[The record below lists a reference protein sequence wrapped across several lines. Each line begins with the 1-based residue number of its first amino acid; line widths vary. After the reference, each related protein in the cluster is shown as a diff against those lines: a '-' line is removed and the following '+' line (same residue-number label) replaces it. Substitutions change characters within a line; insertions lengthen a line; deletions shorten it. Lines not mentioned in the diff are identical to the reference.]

1 MSKSKIFVFAAT
13 GDQGFS
19 TCRYLLEDGGFD
31 VVGLSRNPESEKSK
45 GILPFVLFALLEW
58 SLIDGG
64 TAELTNMGVKVVKGD
79 LENVSS
85 YAQHLEGMDGAFIN
99 ADCEW
104 YLLPLLDLADRDA
117 VWAKYYTNGFDAP
130 AAGKY
135 EETCS
140 RSATDAC
147 VKAGVKH
154 MVYSTLED
162 IPDKLT
168 CEHLNS
174 KARGLSS
181 FLAHHFASW
190 YRAVTKYMEE
200 NKLPV
205 TQLYTS
211 TYYSNVT
218 KFYQLEKKDDG
229 SFLLTTPI
237 PDDCGL
243 VIFAVEQTGLW
254 VRAAF
259 KDPAK
264 WIGSLSL
271 LHLVLITR
279 KQMQTADGRL
289 L

>member
-1 MSKSKIFVFAAT
+1 
-13 GDQGFS
+13 
-19 TCRYLLEDGGFD
+19 
-31 VVGLSRNPESEKSK
+31 
-45 GILPFVLFALLEW
+45 
-58 SLIDGG
+58 
-64 TAELTNMGVKVVKGD
+64 
-79 LENVSS
+79 
-85 YAQHLEGMDGAFIN
+85 
-99 ADCEW
+99 
-104 YLLPLLDLADRDA
+104 
-117 VWAKYYTNGFDAP
+117 
-130 AAGKY
+130 
-135 EETCS
+135 
-140 RSATDAC
+140 
-147 VKAGVKH
+147 
-154 MVYSTLED
+154 
-162 IPDKLT
+162 
-168 CEHLNS
+168 
-174 KARGLSS
+174 
-181 FLAHHFASW
+181 
-190 YRAVTKYMEE
+190 MEE

-243 VIFAVEQTGLW
+243 VSFAVEQTGLW